1 MKRPYYLFSN
11 GRLCRKQN
19 TLCLERATDARSPG
33 ATIAGTSLPMSEIPH
48 RINPEEA
55 SGGDG
60 APQAQPEPTG
70 HPDLAATDGEGAGDG
85 ERGGSPTPPGDTST
99 AGDGRD
105 DDGRPSGDLTGE
117 SVPFPIESAESI
129 YCFGEIDVNSK
140 LVSFLSKHHVPLFF
154 FDYYGNYTA
163 SLYPKE
169 HLLSGRLTVEQ
180 VRHHADREKRL
191 RLARSFVEA
200 ALANIR
206 RVLRYYASRL
216 EEGTDTVESAISGI
230 ETLKEQIPE
239 ADDPASLMGLE
250 GRARRRYYRAW
261 PTLLGGAG
269 EEFSFERRSRQP
281 PSNPLNAL
289 ISFGNSLCYS
299 VVLRQLY
306 HTALDPTVSYLH
318 EPGDRRFSLALDL
331 AEVFK
336 PLLVDRAIFRLVKT
350 RQIQPSDFEERLGG
364 VYLTES
370 GRKTF
375 VKHWDERLRE
385 TIEHRRLG
393 RKISY
398 ERLVRLDAYR
408 LVRHLCDPESDPYE
422 GFEMWW

>member
-1 MKRPYYLFSN
+1 MRRPYYLFSN

-19 TLCLERATDARSPG
+19 TLCLEKATDARSPG
-33 ATIAGTSLPMSEIPH
+33 AEVPGDGIPLD
-48 RINPEEA
+48 RVPSRGKA
-55 SGGDG
+55 PPGGDG
-60 APQAQPEPTG
+60 VPKEEATSEPVPPDETAVEDDGHPTG
-70 HPDLAATDGEGAGDG
+70 TQ
-85 ERGGSPTPPGDTST
+85 
-99 AGDGRD
+99 
-105 DDGRPSGDLTGE
+105 TGE
-117 SVPFPIESAESI
+117 SVPFPVENAESI

-140 LVSFLSKHHVPLFF
+140 LVSFLSKHNVPLFF

-163 SLYPKE
+163 ALYPKE
-169 HLLSGRLTVEQ
+169 HLLSGRLTVAQ
-180 VRHHADREKRL
+180 VEHHTDPKR
-191 RLARSFVEA
+191 RLALARAFVEA
-200 ALANIR
+200 ALSNIR

-216 EEGTDTVESAISGI
+216 NGGADTVEATIEEIESLRGRTADADNPSA
-230 ETLKEQIPE
+230 
-239 ADDPASLMGLE
+239 LMGLE
-250 GRARRRYYRAW
+250 GRARRCYYRTW
-261 PTLLGGAG
+261 PALLGGAG
-269 EEFSFERRSRQP
+269 DDFSFERRDRQP

-299 VVLRQLY
+299 VALRQLY

-350 RQIQPSDFEERLGG
+350 RQIQPEDFEERLGG

-375 VKHWDERLRE
+375 VEHWDERLQQ
-385 TIEHRRLG
+385 TIEHRRLD
-393 RKISY
+393 RKVSY

-408 LVRHLCDPESDPYE
+408 LVRHLCDPEEDPYE

>member
-33 ATIAGTSLPMSEIPH
+33 ASIPGEGIPLEEVPSRVDPSE
-48 RINPEEA
+48 RV
-55 SGGDG
+55 GGDG
-60 APQAQPEPTG
+60 ASPSQK
-70 HPDLAATDGEGAGDG
+70 ATEAGEVTDVAPADGGEGPSVA
-85 ERGGSPTPPGDTST
+85 
-99 AGDGRD
+99 
-105 DDGRPSGDLTGE
+105 DDGRPTGEPTGE
-117 SVPFPIESAESI
+117 SVPFPVESAESI

-140 LVSFLSKHHVPLFF
+140 LVAFLSKHNVPLFF

-180 VRHHADREKRL
+180 VRHHTDTEKRL

-200 ALANIR
+200 ALSNIR

-216 EEGTDTVESAISGI
+216 EEGYQEVEDATEKIESLREQAREAEDPSA
-230 ETLKEQIPE
+230 
-239 ADDPASLMGLE
+239 LMGLE
-250 GRARRRYYRAW
+250 GRARRHYYRTW
-261 PTLLGGAG
+261 PTLLGGPG
-269 EEFSFERRSRQP
+269 EDFAFDRRSRQP

-299 VVLRQLY
+299 VALRQLY

-364 VYLTES
+364 VYLTDS
-370 GRKTF
+370 GRRTF
-375 VKHWDERLRE
+375 VEHWDERLQQ

-393 RKISY
+393 RKVSY

-408 LVRHLCDPESDPYE
+408 LVRHLCDPEDDPYE

>member
-1 MKRPYYLFSN
+1 MRRPYYLFSN

-33 ATIAGTSLPMSEIPH
+33 ATIPGDGLPL
-48 RINPEEA
+48 EEVPRRVHPGPDG
-55 SGGDG
+55 GGDG
-60 APQAQPEPTG
+60 APAASEPSPG
-70 HPDLAATDGEGAGDG
+70 GAD
-85 ERGGSPTPPGDTST
+85 RG
-99 AGDGRD
+99 D
-105 DDGRPSGDLTGE
+105 DDGRPSGELTGE
-117 SVPFPIESAESI
+117 QVPFPVENAESI

-140 LVSFLSKHHVPLFF
+140 LVAFLSKHNVPLFF

-180 VRHHADREKRL
+180 VRHHTDPDKRL

-200 ALANIR
+200 ALSNIR

-216 EEGTDTVESAISGI
+216 ETGTDAVEETI
-230 ETLKEQIPE
+230 EELESLREQAGE

-250 GRARRRYYRAW
+250 GRARRRYYRTW
-261 PTLLGGAG
+261 PTVLGTVGDD
-269 EEFSFERRSRQP
+269 FSFERRSRQP

-299 VVLRQLY
+299 VALRQLY

-318 EPGDRRFSLALDL
+318 EPGDRRYSLALDL

-350 RQIQPSDFEERLGG
+350 RQIQPDDFEERLGG
-364 VYLTES
+364 VYLTER
-370 GRKTF
+370 GRKAF
-375 VKHWDERLRE
+375 VEHWDERLQQ

-393 RKISY
+393 RKVSY

-408 LVRHLCDPESDPYE
+408 LVRHLCDPAADPYE

>member
-11 GRLCRKQN
+11 GRLCRRQN

-33 ATIAGTSLPMSEIPH
+33 TEVPGDGLPMSEVPTRADPH
-48 RINPEEA
+48 QAGGGDGAVATPSPDAPSSDSTTTEEENASRALSAEAAPGENPP

-60 APQAQPEPTG
+60 
-70 HPDLAATDGEGAGDG
+70 
-85 ERGGSPTPPGDTST
+85 SPHG
-99 AGDGRD
+99 

-117 SVPFPIESAESI
+117 KVPFPIESAESI

-140 LVSFLSKHHVPLFF
+140 LVAFLSKHNVPLFF

-180 VRHHADREKRL
+180 VQHHADSDKRL

-200 ALANIR
+200 ALSNIR
-206 RVLRYYASRL
+206 RVLRYYASRMD
-216 EEGTDTVESAISGI
+216 EEGGGVSEAIEEI
-230 ETLKEQIPE
+230 ETLRGQIEE
-239 ADDPASLMGLE
+239 ASDPASLMGLE
-250 GRARRRYYRAW
+250 GRARRCYYRTW
-261 PTLLGGAG
+261 PALIGDAAD
-269 EEFSFERRSRQP
+269 FSFERRSRQP

-299 VVLRQLY
+299 VCLRQLY

-350 RQIQPSDFEERLGG
+350 RQIQTDDFEDRLGG

-375 VKHWDERLRE
+375 VEHWDERLRQ
-385 TIEHRRLG
+385 TIEHRGLD

-408 LVRHLCDPESDPYE
+408 LVRHLCDPEADPYE